1 MTPLGWLEV
10 VFGKNKIRGS
20 DGKTYTVSELCSAA
34 AEVAIRELALDVC
47 VNMVANAI
55 GRCEFQTFRDG
66 KPVREREYYLWNIE
80 PNVNQNSS
88 VFLHEMIDNLL
99 RRNESLTISTIHRDG
114 HEMLVN
120 ADTWAT
126 PKRYPQKM
134 AEYKD
139 VRVGEVD
146 YRKTFR
152 ENEVLHLVLHSQG
165 VMEVVDRLWDSY
177 SKLYAVAARAYTWGQ
192 GNHLKVKVDSAPHV
206 RPEDLQAFQNLIN
219 EQVKPFM
226 SSENAVLPQYNG
238 YEYENMGGSSNADR
252 TTRDIRALVD
262 DIFDFTALGFGIP
275 PVLVKG
281 VVQGTQ
287 DAFERFM
294 TGAIAPI
301 ADQLEEEINR
311 KRFGYEDWSK
321 GTYLHID
328 TSTVRHFDLFSNAA
342 NVEKLIGSGAYSIN
356 DVLHAAGM
364 AEIDEEWA
372 KIHWLTLNI
381 GSIESAARAVNNPN
395 PTKGGTT

>member
-20 DGKTYTVSELCSAA
+20 DGRAYTVTELCTVA
-34 AEVAIRELALDVC
+34 AEVAIRELALSVC

-55 GRCEFQTFRDG
+55 GRCEFQTFREG
-66 KPVREREYYLWNIE
+66 KPTREREYYLWNIE

-88 VFLHEMIDNLL
+88 AFLHEMVDNLI
-99 RRNESLTISTIHRDG
+99 RKNEALIISTTHRDG

-120 ADTWAT
+120 ADAWAA

-139 VRVGEVD
+139 VQVGEVE

-152 ENEVLHLVLHSQG
+152 ENEVLHLTLHQQG
-165 VMEVVDRLWDSY
+165 VREVVDRLWDSY
-177 SKLYAVAARAYTWGQ
+177 SRLYAVAARAYTWGQ
-192 GNHLKVKVDSAPHV
+192 GSHLKVKVDSAPHV
-206 RPEDLQAFQNLIN
+206 RTEDIQAFQNLMS

-226 SSENAVLPQYNG
+226 NSENAVLPQYNG
-238 YEYENMGGSSNADR
+238 YEYEDIGGSPNADR
-252 TTRDIRALVD
+252 TTRDIRALID
-262 DIFDFTALGFGIP
+262 DIFDFTALSIGIP

-287 DAFERFM
+287 DAVERWM
-294 TGAIAPI
+294 TICIAPI
-301 ADQLEEEINR
+301 TDQLEEEANR
-311 KRFGYEDWSK
+311 KRYGYDEWAK
-321 GTYLHID
+321 GNYLHID

-381 GSIESAARAVNNPN
+381 GNIESAARAVSNPN
-395 PTKGGTT
+395 PTKGGTI